1 VDSPAAA
8 IIVMGVAGCGKT
20 TVGTLLARRLG
31 VPYLE
36 ADGFHPPANVAK
48 MRAGSPLTD
57 DDRQPWLAAIARQ
70 VTASAGPKPV
80 VSCSALKRRYRD
92 QLRQADP
99 RAWFLH
105 LAISEAAASQRVAAR
120 PGHFMP
126 QSLVPSQLA
135 DLEPLQ
141 AEAGLTVD
149 ATQPP
154 EDIVSAA
161 VRELTAQGLL
171 TAPEQPRPAAPG
183 HRTMMTLRDSVDPI
197 REQE

>member
-1 VDSPAAA
+1 
-8 IIVMGVAGCGKT
+8 MGVTGCGKT

-36 ADGFHPPANVAK
+36 ADDFHPPANVAK
-48 MRAGSPLTD
+48 MRAGFPLTD
-57 DDRQPWLAAIARQ
+57 GDRQPWLAAIAARI
-70 VTASAGPKPV
+70 TTGTGPRPV

-105 LAISEAAASQRVAAR
+105 LLISEAAASRRVAAR

-126 QSLVPSQLA
+126 QSLVASQLA

-141 AEAGLTVD
+141 DEAGLAIG

-154 EDIVSAA
+154 EDIVITAI
-161 VRELTAQGLL
+161 RELAAQGLL
-171 TAPEQPRPAAPG
+171 GGPAQATG
-183 HRTMMTLRDSVDPI
+183 S
-197 REQE
+197 